1 MPKITTVAEAMS
13 LYNNQK
19 VELAQRLGLP
29 CKLCGGPI
37 KMFCCGETFPL
48 SPENQLRVQMQYGR
62 VWCGDDTTLSV
73 RLTNACQELLNAM
86 NAENVLSLK
95 LNADGLVET
104 TRG

>member
-1 MPKITTVAEAMS
+1 MS

-29 CKLCGGPI
+29 CKLYGGPI

-62 VWCGDDTTLSV
+62 VWCGDATELSV
-73 RLTNACQELLNAM
+73 RLANACQELLNAM
-86 NAENVLSLK
+86 NAENVLSLR
-95 LNADGLVET
+95 LNADGFVET
-104 TRG
+104 DRG